1 MRSQLRSS
9 SPSLS
14 SGLIQPQVSSS
25 NAQSPEL
32 DEATW
37 GEAVDKGEKQNCQF
51 HKGKGGLT
59 WPFSTQRWK
68 ISAPR
73 LLALPTNA

>member
-1 MRSQLRSS
+1 VTRRKKKFCKILNLVASMRSQLRSS
-9 SPSLS
+9 RPSLS

-51 HKGKGGLT
+51 NKVKGGLT
-59 WPFSTQRWK
+59 
-68 ISAPR
+68 
-73 LLALPTNA
+73 